1 MLGNSRVS
9 FVECPRDAWQGLE
22 HKVPTQEK
30 IDYLRSLLA
39 AGFGRLD
46 AGSFVSKRAVPQM
59 ADTEE
64 VLAGLLV
71 PDGVDLLCIVA
82 NELGVERAVATGA
95 VTSVGYPLS
104 VNDTFQRRNVG
115 RTVEQSWPLVSQL
128 QSLCERSG
136 LGFVVYLSMAF
147 GNPYRE
153 PWVPR
158 MTVEAVQRLRDMGV
172 TRISLADTTGSG
184 NADRVARVLGAL
196 TDNSSLGL
204 HLHARPDS
212 WQAPLEVAVAHG
224 VRWFEGALAGVGGCP
239 FADDSLVGN
248 LPTEAVLP
256 WLAQRGLES
265 EVDQAALAGLAERA
279 RATSL
284 RYAGDVL
291 RSQ

>member
-1 MLGNSRVS
+1 MLGSSRVS

-22 HKVPTQEK
+22 HNLPTQEK
-30 IDYLRSLLA
+30 LDYLKALLA
-39 AGFGRLD
+39 AGFTRLD

-59 ADTEE
+59 ADTED
-64 VLAGLLV
+64 VLAGLHV
-71 PDGVDLLCIVA
+71 PDGVDLLCIVV
-82 NELGVERAVATGA
+82 NEMGVERAVATGA

-115 RTVEQSWPLVSQL
+115 RTVAQSWPLVAQL
-128 QSLCERSG
+128 QALCERSG

-158 MTVEAVQRLRDMGV
+158 MTVEAVQRLRDMGI

-184 NADRVARVLGAL
+184 NAERVARVLGGL

-224 VRWFEGALAGVGGCP
+224 VRWFEGAFAGVGGCP

-256 WLAQRGLES
+256 WLSQRGIESGIDLE
-265 EVDQAALAGLAERA
+265 ALPALAERA
-279 RATSL
+279 RAIAL

>member
-1 MLGNSRVS
+1 MSY
-9 FVECPRDAWQGLE
+9 VECPRDAWQGLE
-22 HKVPTQEK
+22 HSVPTEVK
-30 IDYLRSLLA
+30 TDYLKALLA
-39 AGFGRLD
+39 AGFTRLD

-82 NELGVERAVATGA
+82 NEQGVERAVAAGA

-115 RTVEQSWPLVSQL
+115 RTVEQSWPLVAQL
-128 QSLCERSG
+128 QALCERSG

-158 MTVEAVQRLRDMGV
+158 MTVEAVQRLRDLGV
-172 TRISLADTTGSG
+172 TRIALADTTGSG

-212 WQAPLEVAVAHG
+212 WQAPLEIAVAHG

-248 LPTEAVLP
+248 LPTEAVVP
-256 WLAQRGLES
+256 WLAQHGLQS
-265 EVDQAALAGLAERA
+265 DVDVQALAGLAERA
-279 RATSL
+279 RAIAL

-291 RSQ
+291 RAQ